1 MEIICEACGVRIVD
15 GVVHYSYGKPKD
27 LEHLAQKVCQFK
39 KVNKPCANSFYDS
52 DKEYCKDFGIIDWP
66 KLS

>member
-27 LEHLAQKVCQFK
+27 LEHLAKRVCQYR
-39 KVNKPCANSFYDS
+39 KVDKPCANELYDS
-52 DKEYCKDFGIIDWP
+52 EKEYPAGYEDIAW
-66 KLS
+66 